1 MLKKIKFIMICA
13 VLAMGTVACN
23 SDDSSSPGNP
33 PGGESGEFTV
43 VVSVTEGSTLE
54 QVMVTLSNGQ
64 EMDTDL
70 IQEFKGRR
78 EWSKTYKKSAKQA
91 LGVTAGGF
99 GKDENSKLTVKI
111 MKGTTVVKESSGKGQ
126 ILTAAAIL

>member
-13 VLAMGTVACN
+13 VLAMGTVACS
-23 SDDSSSPGNP
+23 SDDSSTPDNP
-33 PGGESGEFTV
+33 PTGESGEYKV
-43 VVSVTEGSTLE
+43 VVSVTPGATLE
-54 QVMVTLSNGQ
+54 QVMVTLTNGQ

-70 IQEFKGRR
+70 IQEFNGQR
-78 EWSKTYKKSAKQA
+78 EWSKTYKKSAKQS

-111 MKGTTVVKESSGKGQ
+111 MKGSTVVKESSGKGQ
-126 ILTAAAIL
+126 IMSVAAVL